1 MVENVRKTLEA
12 LKPPSTGPLSLMVRR
27 HRLIFFILFFGLIAA
42 LSVVVSFWIR
52 FEISWLVK
60 LPDWFGWLQSM
71 LLVAVPVRLIVF
83 YAFGLH
89 RVSWRFAGLRDV
101 PPLVYSILVGSA
113 FNGAILLWAYQGAFP
128 RSVLIIDTVI
138 CLMLATLGR
147 YAYRILDHISRQ
159 VSPGPRLRVVI
170 VGAGRACNLVLEAMN
185 TPRLNIYK
193 PVAIMD
199 DDRLKQGITI
209 HGVAVHTPV
218 DSIGEIAA
226 KTKAEAII
234 LAIPSASTAQLY
246 RVLKLCRETGLP
258 LKTIPDIWQVLQ
270 SSEAVTRILDFSLDD
285 LLNRRV
291 VRSDVP
297 EIHRLLAG
305 RTVLVTGAAGSIGAE
320 LCRQVLD
327 QRAGSLICLDKD
339 ENGLFRLEQEL
350 RRTHP
355 EAAFSIFLGDIK
367 DTVRMDALL
376 ARWRPHVVFHAAA
389 YKHVPILQFHP
400 VEAIRNNVG
409 GTLNMARLA
418 QRHGVERFVM
428 ISTDKAVRPTS
439 VMGATKQVAEK
450 AIGQLG
456 AAAPD
461 GTRFLTIRFGNVL
474 GSAGSVVELFLK
486 QIRQGGPVTV
496 TDPRIERFFMTIAEA
511 VHLVLFAASMG
522 DGDEIFILDMGEA
535 VKIDNLA
542 RQMIH
547 LAGLTPEVDVPVVYT
562 GLRPGEKLYEELWTD
577 EERPEPTS
585 NPGIRVARRNRAAA
599 AAADLPD
606 AIATLLQA
614 AERNDTDA
622 CWEHLLRLVPDFAG
636 QTRERAQAAPT
647 VPPPATSAGA
657 PSAAPPAST

>member
-1 MVENVRKTLEA
+1 MVEQLRKTLGA
-12 LKPPSTGPLSLMVRR
+12 LKPPSSGPLSLLVRR
-27 HRLIFFILFFGLIAA
+27 HRLLFFVLFFGSIAA
-42 LSVVVSFWIR
+42 LSVAISFWIR
-52 FEISWLVK
+52 FEVSWLVK
-60 LPDWFGWLQSM
+60 VPNWSNWLRSM

-101 PPLVYSILVGSA
+101 PPLVYATLVGSA
-113 FNGAILLWAYQGAFP
+113 FDAAILLWAYQGAFP

-138 CLMLATLGR
+138 CLTLATVGR
-147 YAYRILDHISRQ
+147 YAYRILDHVSRQ
-159 VSPGPRLRVVI
+159 VSPGPRVRVVI

-185 TPRLNIYK
+185 SPRLNTYK

-209 HGVAVHTPV
+209 HGVTVYTPI
-218 DSIGEIAA
+218 DSISEVARKHG
-226 KTKAEAII
+226 AEAII
-234 LAIPSASTAQLY
+234 LAVPSAATAQLY
-246 RVLKLCRETGLP
+246 RIVKLCRETGLP
-258 LKTIPDIWQVLQ
+258 LKTTPDIWQILQ
-270 SSEAVTRILDFSLDD
+270 SSEAVTRIQDFSLDD

-305 RTVLVTGAAGSIGAE
+305 RTVLVTGAAGSIGSE

-327 QRAGSLICLDKD
+327 QRAARLICLDKD

-350 RRTHP
+350 RRNHP
-355 EAAFSIFLGDIK
+355 GADCCLFLGDIK
-367 DTVRMDALL
+367 DSVRLRELFAE
-376 ARWRPHVVFHAAA
+376 RRPQIVFHAAA

-400 VEAIRNNVG
+400 VEAVRNNVG
-409 GTLNMARLA
+409 GTLNVARLA
-418 QRHGVERFVM
+418 QEHGVERFVM

-450 AIGQLG
+450 VIRELG
-456 AAAPD
+456 VAQPR

-522 DGDEIFILDMGEA
+522 EGDEIFILDMGEP
-535 VKIDNLA
+535 VKIDHLA
-542 RQMIH
+542 RQMIQ
-547 LAGLTPEVDVPVVYT
+547 LAGLVPEVDVPIAYT

-577 EERPEPTS
+577 EEQPEPTV
-585 NPGIRVARRNRAAA
+585 NPGIRVARRRSGMTAAA
-599 AAADLPD
+599 GIASDLEL
-606 AIATLLQA
+606 LLQA
-614 AERNDTDA
+614 ADRNDTQD
-622 CWEHLLRLVPDFAG
+622 CWRHLLRLVPDFAG
-636 QTRERAQAAPT
+636 RTGHDAEIPPEAPASA
-647 VPPPATSAGA
+647 PPPVS
-657 PSAAPPAST
+657 